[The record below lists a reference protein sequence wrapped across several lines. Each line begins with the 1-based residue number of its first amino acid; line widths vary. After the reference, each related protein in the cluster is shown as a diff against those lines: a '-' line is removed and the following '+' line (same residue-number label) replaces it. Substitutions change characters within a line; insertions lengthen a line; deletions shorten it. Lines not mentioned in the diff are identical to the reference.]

1 MSRFKIG
8 SSLAN
13 RLYLLLALFV
23 VSITAVAGYNLFAL
37 RSGLVAQKETELR
50 HLADVAIS
58 IAREEQA
65 SVGRGEKSDDAARR
79 AAADRIGQLRYG
91 QGDYF
96 WINDNSARMIMHPT
110 NPRLNGQDLSA
121 FEDPTG
127 KKIFAEFARI
137 GREQGSGVVAYMWP
151 KPGADKP
158 QPKLS
163 FVTAFGSWNW
173 VIGTGVYIDDLNAAL
188 WQAARTSIVVVLLI
202 TILATLVFWRMARAI
217 SSSITRMTGTM
228 NTLASGDLSVEVHDL
243 ARQDEIGAMARAVD
257 VFKTNALERSRLEE
271 QAVKDEH
278 AKLAYTAKLSEML
291 EGFKVSVEGVL
302 EATTTTVSSL
312 DGAYA
317 HLTAMAEEA
326 AGRSG
331 DAQTASVH
339 TSQSIQSVAAASEEL
354 ATSISDISS
363 KVISATSVVGRARE
377 VTADS
382 VRQISSLADAGRKI
396 GDVVGL
402 IEAIATQT
410 NLLALNATI
419 EAARAGEA
427 GRGFAVV
434 AQEVKQLAGQTAK
447 ATAEIARQ
455 VSGIQSSTELAA
467 ATIGSIADTMNEVEA
482 ITRMVVASVEAQSQA
497 TQEISHSA
505 QRAATGTGTLTDSVE
520 AVIGVIERT
529 SETAASVSTRSQELA
544 AQARTLSGEVKQ
556 FIVALRSGPLDRRK
570 ARDTAY
576 NGVERRAA
584 R

>member
-1 MSRFKIG
+1 MSRLKIG

-79 AAADRIGQLRYG
+79 SAADRIGQLRYG

-96 WINDNSARMIMHPT
+96 WINDNSARMVMHPT

-137 GREQGSGVVAYMWP
+137 GRDQGSGVVAYMWP

-163 FVTAFGSWNW
+163 FVTAFGPWNW

-271 QAVKDEH
+271 QAVRDEH
-278 AKLAYTAKLSEML
+278 AKLAYSAKLSEML

-302 EATTTTVSSL
+302 EATTSTVSSL
-312 DGAYA
+312 DGASA

-331 DAQTASVH
+331 TLKPR
-339 TSQSIQSVAAASEEL
+339 QSI
-354 ATSISDISS
+354 
-363 KVISATSVVGRARE
+363 
-377 VTADS
+377 
-382 VRQISSLADAGRKI
+382 
-396 GDVVGL
+396 
-402 IEAIATQT
+402 
-410 NLLALNATI
+410 
-419 EAARAGEA
+419 
-427 GRGFAVV
+427 
-434 AQEVKQLAGQTAK
+434 
-447 ATAEIARQ
+447 
-455 VSGIQSSTELAA
+455 
-467 ATIGSIADTMNEVEA
+467 
-482 ITRMVVASVEAQSQA
+482 
-497 TQEISHSA
+497 
-505 QRAATGTGTLTDSVE
+505 
-520 AVIGVIERT
+520 
-529 SETAASVSTRSQELA
+529 
-544 AQARTLSGEVKQ
+544 
-556 FIVALRSGPLDRRK
+556 P
-570 ARDTAY
+570 
-576 NGVERRAA
+576 RRASRASPQRPRNWRRRSPTYRQRSSA
-584 R
+584 RPPWSAALAR